1 MIHENYLW
9 ERCIVYVYVE
19 IIDKTFHVVSCPRP
33 FVNFLRMIY
42 DIDLEEEE
50 GQGVADEGGGHV
62 HRPEDARVAS
72 DGRRVWVV
80 RQQISLGED
89 YNKWVWRL

>member
-1 MIHENYLW
+1 MWFLIS
-9 ERCIVYVYVE
+9 R
-19 IIDKTFHVVSCPRP
+19 PRP

-42 DIDLEEEE
+42 DIDLKEEE
-50 GQGVADEGGGHV
+50 GEGVADEGGGHV

-72 DGRRVWVV
+72 DGRRVGVV

-89 YNKWVWRL
+89 YCK